1 MLPIYE
7 YNGTLAGNLLE
18 NTDVINALTSGDTTK
33 PLSAAQGKVLNDKI
47 LKINKHI
54 TSMRYVTKVFQLQ
67 TASGFI
73 DLYNKAQLMELL
85 GLSGT
90 INKFNEKIWFQVISG
105 DWSSNNAYISAMAY
119 DNRRDVMYARVENG
133 TIGSCRFNFL
143 IVYSEDGE
151 IQS

>member
-18 NTDVINALTSGDTTK
+18 NTDVINALTSSETTK

-73 DLYNKAQLMELL
+73 DLYTKAQLMQLL

-90 INKFNEKIWFQVISG
+90 IDKFNEKIWFQVISG
-105 DWSSNNAYISAMAY
+105 DWASNNAYISAMAY
-119 DNRRDVMYARVENG
+119 DNRRDVMYARVDNG
-133 TIGSCRFNFL
+133 TIGACRFNFL
-143 IVYSEDGE
+143 VVYSEEGE
-151 IQS
+151 ISS

>member
-18 NTDVINALTSGDTTK
+18 NTDVINALTSSDTTK
-33 PLSAAQGKVLNDKI
+33 PLSAAQGKALNDKI
-47 LKINKHI
+47 LNINKHI
-54 TSMRYVTKVFQLQ
+54 TSMRYVTKVFRLQ

-73 DLYNKAQLMELL
+73 DLYTKAQLMELL

-90 INKFNEKIWFQVISG
+90 IDNFNEKIWFQVITG
-105 DWSSNNAYISAMAY
+105 DWSSNNAYIPALAY
-119 DNRRDVMYARVENG
+119 NNQREVMYARVENG

-143 IVYSEDGE
+143 IVYSEKE
-151 IQS
+151 EVQS

>member
-1 MLPIYE
+1 MLQIYE
-7 YNGTLAGNLLE
+7 YNGSLAGNLLE
-18 NTDVINALTSGDTTK
+18 NTDVVNALTSSDTTK

-54 TSMRYVTKVFQLQ
+54 TSMRYVTKVFQLS

-73 DLYNKAQLMELL
+73 DLYSKAQLMELL

-105 DWSSNNAYISAMAY
+105 DWASNNAYIPAMAY

-143 IVYSEDGE
+143 IVYSEEGE
-151 IQS
+151 VQ